1 MPGYTYTGPLAIPP
15 EVTIVIFKDNNV
27 IILVTEQS
35 RSQFI
40 QRKVWS
46 SERGGD
52 RASMDAAPS
61 HAAIEA
67 APSRAAM
74 EAAARSSAEA
84 APRSRVE
91 EAALASPAASDEIPA
106 AQLTRTP
113 SQVRTLARFDSYP
126 LDSHGYSKFDSWGEK
141 FKVYAAFEV
150 GIWLPGLFALCYC
163 YQPSVRF
170 VRTRV
175 GGAVVQSIGA
185 WLRRYTPSQYEKIA
199 ALSERA
205 YGSPKGRTTAEWLL
219 INKVLSPVAL
229 PSKLFLANCA
239 RLRPEPKLNQRLVW
253 SADAQLPTRCAGI
266 VSRQSQQAAAARSVQ
281 ATTSR

>member
-1 MPGYTYTGPLAIPP
+1 M
-15 EVTIVIFKDNNV
+15 IFKDNNV
-27 IILVTEQS
+27 IILETAS
-35 RSQFI
+35 RVRSLFTDMFG
-40 QRKVWS
+40 RA
-46 SERGGD
+46 SEAAIAR
-52 RASMDAAPS
+52 SMDAAPS

-91 EAALASPAASDEIPA
+91 EMASPAASDEIPA

-113 SQVRTLARFDSYP
+113 SQVRTLARVDSYP

-163 YQPSVRF
+163 CQPSVRF

-239 RLRPEPKLNQRLVW
+239 RLRLEPKSNQQLVW
-253 SADAQLPTRCAGI
+253 SADAQ
-266 VSRQSQQAAAARSVQ
+266 
-281 ATTSR
+281 